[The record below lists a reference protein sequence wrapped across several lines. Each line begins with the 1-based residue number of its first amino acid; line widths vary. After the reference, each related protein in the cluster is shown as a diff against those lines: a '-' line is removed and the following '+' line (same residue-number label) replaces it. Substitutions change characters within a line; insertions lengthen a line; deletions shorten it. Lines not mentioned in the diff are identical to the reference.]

1 MGETDTQHG
10 ESTASGSLGG
20 VHVCGGAAV
29 GGKPPG
35 RDGAGGNVAEAV
47 VAAAEHECRDSGAA
61 GRLLDAKLSSRAESR
76 RQGVF

>member
-1 MGETDTQHG
+1 M
-10 ESTASGSLGG
+10 
-20 VHVCGGAAV
+20 CGGAAV

-35 RDGAGGNVAEAV
+35 RDGADGNVAEVV

-76 RQGVF
+76 RQGVFWQDFQDFQNLYFHFCH